1 MDGYNGFNGYQAPPD
16 FEDETKST
24 ALPKWVWVVGILGLA
39 FAILCGYY
47 TGIYAG
53 EYFNELIKTVI
64 IEDVNGESTELNTL
78 DFTDFLGVYDDYY
91 GYNKFDAGLFAT
103 SYDSSS
109 LYDNSL
115 GTYKNEFSE
124 TMSARL
130 KVSFKN
136 LNYYDVSYVYEGN
149 GSKLSYS
156 VEFNLQKGN
165 MEAAIVRLAR
175 NFTVETDEFGISNI
189 KHEYI
194 QIIDRISSEKVSSV
208 PMEDGYIYIIVFAGE
223 SASGSYSLDVNIS

>member
-1 MDGYNGFNGYQAPPD
+1 MDGYNGFNGYQAPPGFKD
-16 FEDETKST
+16 DKKSI
-24 ALPKWVWVVGILGLA
+24 ALPKWVFVVGILGLA

-53 EYFNELIKTVI
+53 VYFNELIESI
-64 IEDVNGESTELNTL
+64 IVDDVNGESTELNTL
-78 DFTDFLGVYDDYY
+78 NFTDFLGVYDDYY

-103 SYDSSS
+103 MYDSSA

-115 GTYKNEFSE
+115 GTYKNDFSGIAS
-124 TMSARL
+124 TRL

-136 LNYYDVSYVYEGN
+136 LNYYDVSYIYEGN

-175 NFTVETDEFGISNI
+175 NFTVEIDEFGISNI
-189 KHEYI
+189 KSEYI
-194 QIIDRISSEKVSSV
+194 QIIDRISSEIN
-208 PMEDGYIYIIVFAGE
+208 D
-223 SASGSYSLDVNIS
+223 L